1 MLVPKRLWTLPGST
15 TSCLQ
20 PRKAGHFPKT
30 GAVPSVFSFFYY
42 RKLAESEGKRLQ
54 RRRSLCQEAFS
65 SVFFQVALGRAPGLY
80 TQCVCEVKIE
90 RHLAFKKLGFL
101 ERQSTVSSF
110 LFKYSF
116 RRAII
121 QLEFQ

>member
-1 MLVPKRLWTLPGST
+1 MFAP
-15 TSCLQ
+15 
-20 PRKAGHFPKT
+20 
-30 GAVPSVFSFFYY
+30 AVVFVTNDEVSHY

-80 TQCVCEVKIE
+80 TQCVCKVKIE
-90 RHLAFKKLGFL
+90 RYLAFKKLGFL

-110 LFKYSF
+110 SFQVLFQTSDNPT
-116 RRAII
+116 
-121 QLEFQ
+121 